1 MVTDDQ
7 VYNASIAVLSGGVDR
22 VATLS
27 LSLETSY
34 AILTEA
40 WEKFHEA
47 RHNLN
52 ELADQAVEQEYAHNR
67 VKRLLWEVNDLK
79 QTIET
84 IYALTPLP
92 DSEIEED

>member
-1 MVTDDQ
+1 MVTETD
-7 VYNASIAVLSGGVDR
+7 VYNATIDVRSGGVDR

-40 WEKFHEA
+40 WKQFHEA
-47 RHNLN
+47 RVKLN
-52 ELADQAVEQEYAHNR
+52 DLADEMVEPEYAHNR
-67 VKRLLWEVNDLK
+67 AKRLLWEVTDLK
-79 QTIET
+79 QTIEA

-92 DSEIEED
+92 DSEVEE